1 MTRRSQLNFRLS
13 QEEIDEFKAI
23 SQGFGMSAAE
33 YFRAKFLDIDN
44 RSQANSLVSIEEL
57 ERRAKLA
64 EKIIKQHEIDK
75 NPGVNRLA
83 LLRYSNLI
91 NIKIEEIADYVS
103 RPPLVH
109 QDAARVDEII
119 KMLSYIQ
126 RYVDGE
132 FCC

>member
-23 SQGFGMSAAE
+23 AHGFGMSAAE
-33 YFRAKFLDIDN
+33 YFRAKFLDIHN
-44 RSQANSLVSIEEL
+44 SSQANSLVSIEEL

-103 RPPLVH
+103 RAPS
-109 QDAARVDEII
+109 I
-119 KMLSYIQ
+119 KMPPGLMK
-126 RYVDGE
+126 
-132 FCC
+132 

>member
-23 SQGFGMSAAE
+23 SHGFGMSAAE

-44 RSQANSLVSIEEL
+44 SSQANSLVSIEEL

-91 NIKIEEIADYVS
+91 NIKIEEIAAYVS

-119 KMLSYIQ
+119 KMLSHIQ